1 MRRCHH
7 CDIVLCCNELS
18 SEVGRLAQQRNAA
31 WVANGGAVGN
41 RDAIGI
47 CQLCRLSLSVC
58 ECVLVAATEL
68 ARLRRMAD
76 AYAKEQVI
84 ILPDTL
90 CWYCKHCKRSHIGSD
105 EITHAAT
112 CDVATHLDL
121 LREKGEGE

>member
-1 MRRCHH
+1 MVGAVRRCHH

-68 ARLRRMAD
+68 ARLRRLAD
-76 AYAKEQVI
+76 AFAAENRVGQCNGCGHYVHPEI
-84 ILPDTL
+84 
-90 CWYCKHCKRSHIGSD
+90 D
-105 EITHAAT
+105 EHAAT
-112 CDVATHLDL
+112 CDVAIHLGL
-121 LREKGEGE
+121 PREKGDGE

>member
-68 ARLRRMAD
+68 ARLRRCEEMIPVYQRALQKI
-76 AYAKEQVI
+76 Y
-84 ILPDTL
+84 DTT
-90 CWYCKHCKRSHIGSD
+90 SD
-105 EITHAAT
+105 NLSAAIAEGVLSPKYVEESDSRCT
-112 CDVATHLDL
+112 PRLAE
-121 LREKGEGE
+121 REGGGG